1 MESIEKENNTS
12 GFRSIAMKVTLVLL
26 AINMNFVWIQKSH
39 AQDEITELDSIS
51 GFQPLNLALLAKFYG
66 DSVVL
71 RWAPKDPLFW
81 KESNKAGYMIH
92 RFTVDESISGKE
104 PTKILLTESPVLPWS
119 LETWQVRAEVG
130 DTLAAMA
137 VKILFEENLV
147 ETENM
152 SMENILNMKIQQE
165 NLFGMALMLADNSP
179 RIAEGL
185 GLRLVDKEI
194 EKGKVY
200 VYTLHALVNNE
211 YFKSDTAAVLV
222 ETQELLPPPVL
233 PPITVEQLDKA
244 VRFSWDRSLSEAFFS
259 AYFIERS
266 TDNGNSFQKISNVPI
281 IQPEAR
287 NAELDNSMIFLTDS
301 LPQNY
306 FQYHYRI
313 FGITPFG
320 EAGAKSEILTVMG
333 RDLTAPIPPD
343 ALLAENLPN
352 NEVRINWTKNEFE
365 PDFKGFLIG
374 RSQNIEGPYIP
385 LHDLLLEKNKNEFID
400 KEAIGHGT
408 NYYVVAAIDTA
419 GNSGLS
425 VPAYVIMKDE
435 APPAMPIGLNGT
447 IDSTGVVQLYWE
459 LGTEPD
465 LMGYL
470 VYYAHSPEHPFTPIS
485 EDFVADNSFADSIA
499 LQTLS
504 KKIYYKIAAF
514 DKNRNPSPYSE
525 ILELTKPDLVPPVP
539 AVFSDYRSFS
549 DRVYLSWI
557 PSSSED
563 LDRQLLFRREND
575 NDWELIQTFEKEV
588 EVFTDSTLVRGPQYE
603 YGIVSVDDSGLE
615 SEMSFSLSV
624 RLIDSGQRRE
634 IESFEIQLLE
644 ENGTIKLQWNYSE
657 TRDFYFVVY
666 RNENDSG
673 LLSYKL
679 LEPEV
684 RELEDNV
691 LVQGQYE
698 YGIKAVFDDGG
709 ESPMKRSQ
717 RVRVGIQ

>member
-1 MESIEKENNTS
+1 MESTEKMNIAF
-12 GFRSIAMKVTLVLL
+12 GFRTTAVKVTLVLL
-26 AINMNFVWIQKSH
+26 VINLNLVWTQKSL
-39 AQDEITELDSIS
+39 AQDEITGLDSIPE
-51 GFQPLNLALLAKFYG
+51 FQQHNLALLAKYYG

-71 RWAPKDPLFW
+71 RWAPKNPLFW
-81 KESNKAGYMIH
+81 KESNNSGYVIH
-92 RFTVDESISGKE
+92 RYTVDESISGKE
-104 PTKILLTESPVLPWS
+104 PIKVQLTESPVLPWS
-119 LETWQVRAEVG
+119 LETWQNRAEVG

-147 ETENM
+147 ATENM
-152 SMENILNMKIQQE
+152 SMENIMNMKIQQE

-211 YFKSDTAAVLV
+211 NFKSDTAAVLV

-233 PPITVEQLDKA
+233 PPITVEQLDMA

-266 TDNGNSFQKISNVPI
+266 SDNGLSFQKISNVPI

-287 NAELDNSMIFLTDS
+287 NAEMDNSMIYLTDS

-306 FQYHYRI
+306 IQYHYRI
-313 FGITPFG
+313 YGITPFG
-320 EAGAKSEILTVMG
+320 EEGAKSEILPVMG
-333 RDLTAPIPPD
+333 RDLTAPSPPE
-343 ALLAENLPN
+343 ALQAENYQN
-352 NEVRINWTKNEFE
+352 NEVRINWTKTEFE

-374 RSQNIEGPYIP
+374 RSQNIEGPYVP
-385 LHDLLLEKNKNEFID
+385 LHELLLEKTENEFMD
-400 KEAIGHGT
+400 KEAVGHGT

-425 VPAYVIMKDE
+425 VPAYVIMIDE

-459 LGTEPD
+459 LGSEPD

-514 DKNRNPSPYSE
+514 DKNRNPSSYSE
-525 ILELTKPDLVPPVP
+525 VLELSKPDLVPPVS
-539 AVFSDYRSFS
+539 AVFKDYRALG
-549 DRVYLSWI
+549 DRVNISWV

-563 LDRQLLFRREND
+563 LDHQLLFRREND
-575 NDWELIQTFEKEV
+575 SDWEMIQTFEKEV

-603 YGIVSVDDSGLE
+603 YSIVSVDDAGLK
-615 SEMSFSLSV
+615 SEMSFPLVV
-624 RLIDSGQRRE
+624 RLIDSGQRSD
-634 IESFEIQLLE
+634 IENLEIQILE
-644 ENGTIKLQWNYSE
+644 EKGIIKLQWNYPE
-657 TRDFYFVVY
+657 TKDFYFVIY

-684 RELEDNV
+684 REFEDIF
-691 LVQGQYE
+691 LVQGLYE

-709 ESPMKRSQ
+709 ESPMKKSK
-717 RVRVGIQ
+717 RVKIEAD